1 VWEFFQFLGLVPC
14 GVWSGFL
21 DMVSYR
27 RLLATVEAA
36 VLVGAKPEP
45 QHRADLSHA
54 LHVSFTSFES
64 FLKYPAPKA
73 EDRAQVV
80 SREVR
85 LPNAPPTTLDDQD
98 AQIALKLSDDYNLN
112 EIDCVGLLVA
122 AHQEWNLLGREP
134 LEILRLA
141 AGLWFTERR
150 ALITSLQLLLRV
162 SCLSHVSM
170 SSNDHALKVHHV
182 VSLFLFLFTCEI

>member
-1 VWEFFQFLGLVPC
+1 VLGFVWGWC
-14 GVWSGFL
+14 GCGCGFL

-54 LHVSFTSFES
+54 LHVSFPSFES
-64 FLKYPAPKA
+64 FLKCPAPKA
-73 EDRAQVV
+73 EDRTQVV

-112 EIDCVGLLVA
+112 EIDCVGLLVS
-122 AHQEWNLLGREP
+122 AHQEWSLLGREP

-162 SCLSHVSM
+162 SCLSCVSM
-170 SSNDHALKVHHV
+170 CSMLHFVLK
-182 VSLFLFLFTCEI
+182 

>member
-1 VWEFFQFLGLVPC
+1 LSRKRNCDVAALPPSKWRREASKHPCFLFFD
-14 GVWSGFL
+14 GFW
-21 DMVSYR
+21 
-27 RLLATVEAA
+27 
-36 VLVGAKPEP
+36 
-45 QHRADLSHA
+45 Q
-54 LHVSFTSFES
+54 
-64 FLKYPAPKA
+64 APKA
-73 EDRAQVV
+73 EDRTQVV

-112 EIDCVGLLVA
+112 EIDCVGLLVS
-122 AHQEWNLLGREP
+122 AHQEWSLLGREP

-162 SCLSHVSM
+162 SCLSCVSM
-170 SSNDHALKVHHV
+170 CSMLHFVLK
-182 VSLFLFLFTCEI
+182 